1 MVACLETDDVAA
13 EHALADR
20 GAHLAGQQPPVVGI
34 RPRDMDE
41 VLDGRVWTLLT
52 DHLADE
58 VELVVLQEDDGLTAT
73 TGALAGGDDL
83 VGEHPVY
90 LDVAVAPGV
99 PGLVGDVGSAGGVPQ
114 VVLEEPEQGIADLVV
129 VLVVGLLVG
138 HDKAKAEPGAA
149 LGWRDDLL
157 AAPARHGPA
166 LAVAGGHGGGDP
178 DRFLVLEDGADGGD
192 EAAAA
197 LAGAELAVA
206 DLGERNRTSIR
217 GDDQRML
224 AH

>member
-1 MVACLETDDVAA
+1 M
-13 EHALADR
+13 
-20 GAHLAGQQPPVVGI
+20 I

-41 VLDGRVWTLLT
+41 VLDGRVWTLLA

-114 VVLEEPEQGIADLVV
+114 VVLEEPEQGVADLVV
-129 VLVVGLLVG
+129 VLVVRLLVG
-138 HDKAKAEPGAA
+138 HDEAEAESGAA
-149 LGWRDDLL
+149 LGGRDEIL
-157 AAPARHGPA
+157 ASPVRHGPA
-166 LAVAGGHGGGDP
+166 LAVAGGHGRGNP
-178 DRFLVLEDGADGGD
+178 DRFLVLEDGADRGD
-192 EAAAA
+192 ETATA
-197 LAGAELAVA
+197 LPGAELAVA
-206 DLGERNRTSIR
+206 DLGERDRSAIR

-224 AH
+224 IH